1 MENGK
6 VKEKYNFLVQYS
18 VPDVQYSSNQV
29 NVKKT
34 SETGKSFLTQEK
46 FIAETSKIDYL
57 W

>member
-6 VKEKYNFLVQYS
+6 VKEKYNFLVHYS

-46 FIAETSKIDYL
+46 IIAETSKIDYL